1 MMEAGK
7 GLWSLIQD
15 QILGMKWL
23 KDAVGAGLTAMGT
36 DISSRLG
43 GSVHFFIYDI
53 IKITILLCTLIFVIS
68 YIQSYFPPERSKRIL
83 GRFHGLGARIAAAL
97 LGTVTPFCS
106 CSSIRSCKTR
116 MRSAGGVLVGEE
128 GRANPKVRRASSST

>member
-23 KDAVGAGLTAMGT
+23 QDAVEAGLTAMGT

-68 YIQSYFPPERSKRIL
+68 YIQSYF
-83 GRFHGLGARIAAAL
+83 H
-97 LGTVTPFCS
+97 
-106 CSSIRSCKTR
+106 
-116 MRSAGGVLVGEE
+116 RSAAKGSWAGSMGWEP
-128 GRANPKVRRASSST
+128 GSRRPFWER

>member
-36 DISSRLG
+36 DI
-43 GSVHFFIYDI
+43 
-53 IKITILLCTLIFVIS
+53 
-68 YIQSYFPPERSKRIL
+68 PPDL
-83 GRFHGLGARIAAAL
+83 AAAYIFYL
-97 LGTVTPFCS
+97 
-106 CSSIRSCKTR
+106 
-116 MRSAGGVLVGEE
+116 
-128 GRANPKVRRASSST
+128 

>member
-43 GSVHFFIYDI
+43 GSVHFFISSDGSW
-53 IKITILLCTLIFVIS
+53 KTCQTGAKECTPVA
-68 YIQSYFPPERSKRIL
+68 K
-83 GRFHGLGARIAAAL
+83 
-97 LGTVTPFCS
+97 
-106 CSSIRSCKTR
+106 
-116 MRSAGGVLVGEE
+116 
-128 GRANPKVRRASSST
+128 

>member
-1 MMEAGK
+1 MMGAGK

-68 YIQSYFPPERSKRIL
+68 YIQSYFR
-83 GRFHGLGARIAAAL
+83 
-97 LGTVTPFCS
+97 
-106 CSSIRSCKTR
+106 
-116 MRSAGGVLVGEE
+116 RSAAKGSWGGSMGW
-128 GRANPKVRRASSST
+128 GPGSRRPFWER

>member
-23 KDAVGAGLTAMGT
+23 KDGGGIGPYGMGT

-43 GSVHFFIYDI
+43 RQRTFFY
-53 IKITILLCTLIFVIS
+53 L
-68 YIQSYFPPERSKRIL
+68 
-83 GRFHGLGARIAAAL
+83 
-97 LGTVTPFCS
+97 
-106 CSSIRSCKTR
+106 
-116 MRSAGGVLVGEE
+116 
-128 GRANPKVRRASSST
+128 

>member
-53 IKITILLCTLIFVIS
+53 
-68 YIQSYFPPERSKRIL
+68 
-83 GRFHGLGARIAAAL
+83 
-97 LGTVTPFCS
+97 
-106 CSSIRSCKTR
+106 
-116 MRSAGGVLVGEE
+116 
-128 GRANPKVRRASSST
+128 

>member
-83 GRFHGLGARIAAAL
+83 GRFHGLGARIAAAGFFSHWVL
-97 LGTVTPFCS
+97 PF
-106 CSSIRSCKTR
+106 
-116 MRSAGGVLVGEE
+116 SAE
-128 GRANPKVRRASSST
+128 GRLCQGSMQTNWGWPGLLQIRV

>member
-53 IKITILLCTLIFVIS
+53 IKITIDV
-68 YIQSYFPPERSKRIL
+68 YKRQDEDGSGDEEMEEMDGIVSL
-83 GRFHGLGARIAAAL
+83 PGVVSRKKQLAPQIMMAL
-97 LGTVTPFCS
+97 QQ
-106 CSSIRSCKTR
+106 
-116 MRSAGGVLVGEE
+116 
-128 GRANPKVRRASSST
+128 

>member
-43 GSVHFFIYDI
+43 GSVHF
-53 IKITILLCTLIFVIS
+53 LSMIS
-68 YIQSYFPPERSKRIL
+68 LRSRSYY
-83 GRFHGLGARIAAAL
+83 AR
-97 LGTVTPFCS
+97 
-106 CSSIRSCKTR
+106 
-116 MRSAGGVLVGEE
+116 
-128 GRANPKVRRASSST
+128 

>member
-43 GSVHFFIYDI
+43 GSATD
-53 IKITILLCTLIFVIS
+53 C
-68 YIQSYFPPERSKRIL
+68 
-83 GRFHGLGARIAAAL
+83 GRQL
-97 LGTVTPFCS
+97 
-106 CSSIRSCKTR
+106 
-116 MRSAGGVLVGEE
+116 
-128 GRANPKVRRASSST
+128 